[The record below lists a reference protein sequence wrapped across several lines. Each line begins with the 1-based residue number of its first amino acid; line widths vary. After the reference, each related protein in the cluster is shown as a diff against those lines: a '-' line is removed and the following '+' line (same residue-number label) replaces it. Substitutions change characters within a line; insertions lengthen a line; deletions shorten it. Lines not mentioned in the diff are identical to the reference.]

1 MSNRILIYR
10 ALALASNLALAG
22 AVVAPLAEASQA
34 QGRAV
39 RAQHAVAGEV
49 KKIDHAAK
57 TLALHTADGIDETIK
72 FTGRT
77 VVRGIKDAT
86 RAADATAKASLEGAS
101 VVLYYTGEGVDK
113 TAISVDHIGKR
124 TLKLAKGTVVG
135 ADAAGKFV
143 VVKTATG
150 AEETFELTKDVVVDS
165 GRGVEDAAVVTGGAI
180 KKGAEVTMHYSE
192 EGGKKVVLLV
202 KHL

>member
-1 MSNRILIYR
+1 MSNRIRIHR
-10 ALALASNLALAG
+10 ALGLASSLALAAV
-22 AVVAPLAEASQA
+22 VVAPLAEASQA
-34 QGRAV
+34 QGRAA
-39 RAQHAVAGEV
+39 RAEHAVAGEV
-49 KKIDHAAK
+49 KKVDQAAQ
-57 TLALHTADGIDETIK
+57 TLVLHTADGIDETVK

-86 RAADATAKASLEGAS
+86 RAADATAKATLEGAS

-113 TAISVDHIGKR
+113 TAIRIDHIGKR
-124 TLKLAKGTVVG
+124 TLGIAKGTVVD

-143 VVKTATG
+143 VVKTETG
-150 AEETFELTKDVVVDS
+150 AEGTFDLTKNVVVDS
-165 GRGVEDAAVVTGGAI
+165 GRGIEGAAVVTGGAI

>member
-1 MSNRILIYR
+1 MRQARKQEHRRRFLLLKTRSADSSWRIDMSNQIRR
-10 ALALASNLALAG
+10 ALALASSLALAG

-34 QGRAV
+34 QGRAA

-49 KKIDHAAK
+49 KKVDHAAK
-57 TLALHTADGIDETIK
+57 TLVLHTADGIDETIK
-72 FTGRT
+72 FTRRT

-124 TLKLAKGTVVG
+124 TLKLAKG
-135 ADAAGKFV
+135 
-143 VVKTATG
+143 
-150 AEETFELTKDVVVDS
+150 
-165 GRGVEDAAVVTGGAI
+165 
-180 KKGAEVTMHYSE
+180 
-192 EGGKKVVLLV
+192 
-202 KHL
+202 

>member
-1 MSNRILIYR
+1 MSDRIRR
-10 ALALASNLALAG
+10 ALALASSLALAG
-22 AVVAPLAEASQA
+22 VVVAPLAEASQA
-34 QGRAV
+34 QGRSARAV
-39 RAQHAVAGEV
+39 HAVAGEV
-49 KKIDHAAK
+49 KKVDHAAK
-57 TLALHTADGIDETIK
+57 TLVLHTADGIDETVT

-86 RAADATAKASLEGAS
+86 RVVDASAKASLEGAS
-101 VVLYYTGEGVDK
+101 VVLYYAGEGVDK
-113 TAISVDHIGKR
+113 TAIRIDHIGKR
-124 TLKLAKGTVVG
+124 TIRIAKGTVVR
-135 ADAAGKFV
+135 ADDDAKFV

-165 GRGVEDAAVVTGGAI
+165 GRGIEGAAVVTGGAI